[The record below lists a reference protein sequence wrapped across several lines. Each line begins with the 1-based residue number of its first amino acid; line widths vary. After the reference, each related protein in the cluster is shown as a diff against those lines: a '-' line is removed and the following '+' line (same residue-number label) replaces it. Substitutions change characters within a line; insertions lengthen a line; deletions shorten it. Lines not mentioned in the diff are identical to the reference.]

1 MTATTAIRQFRPARL
16 VGIVCAVAAFALV
29 VPACGGDDGSKDA
42 STTTRRPTTSVTT
55 TPVTTAAP
63 ATSVTESTA
72 TAVWPWIASS
82 TRYSDPVAAAR
93 GFATD
98 LVGFTE
104 PVMGEFRQ
112 GDARSGEVDVRPR
125 ADRTPTTVLVR
136 LINGS
141 WWVLGSTT
149 PEIQVSAP
157 AAGATISSPV
167 AMAGTSTAFEA
178 TVNVHLV
185 ADGAADTPAAEGAPA
200 TPLASTFV
208 MGGSMGDL
216 LPFNGTLDF
225 ASPGAGTSGALVF
238 LTFSPED
245 GRVVNATTVRVHFA

>member
-1 MTATTAIRQFRPARL
+1 MTISTENRQLQPARSL
-16 VGIVCAVAAFALV
+16 GILCAVAALALF
-29 VPACGGDDGSKDA
+29 VPACGGGGSGKDA
-42 STTTRRPTTSVTT
+42 STTTKRPTTTVTT
-55 TPVTTAAP
+55 APVTTAPATAAP
-63 ATSVTESTA
+63 ATTVTESTA
-72 TAVWPWIASS
+72 EVVWPWVAST
-82 TRYSDPVAAAR
+82 TRYSDPVAVAR

-98 LVGFTE
+98 LVGFTD
-104 PVMGEFRQ
+104 PVVGEFRQ
-112 GDARSGEVDVRPR
+112 GDARSGEVDVRLK

-136 LINGS
+136 QINGS

-157 AAGATISSPV
+157 AAGATNSSPI

-185 ADGAADTPAAEGAPA
+185 ADGAPGTPA

-216 LPFNGTLDF
+216 LPFTGTLDF
-225 ASPGAGTSGALVF
+225 ASPGAGASGALVF
-238 LTFSPED
+238 LTFSPKD
-245 GRVVNATTVRVHFA
+245 GRVVNAATLRVHFA